1 MTPVQILQLAA
12 EADSQIVESV
22 FLTDESPKRVVVFSS
37 PGRQNGCSWIIAR
50 SARTLAKRTSGSV
63 CVVDANLHHPAL
75 HNLFCLE
82 NSRGFLHALQ
92 ELQPIRS
99 YAEQLQDTNLWVL
112 PSGGLIADAA
122 QGLLSPDVV
131 KARVEELAREFD
143 FVLIDTPC
151 VKTSTDAS
159 TIGRFADGVVLVLAA
174 NSTTR
179 ENAVNSKLALE
190 AAQVKLAGAVLNK
203 RTFPIPDKIFQYL

>member
-1 MTPVQILQLAA
+1 MTPIQILQLAA

-22 FLTDESPKRVVVFSS
+22 FFSDESPKKVIVFSS

-75 HNLFCLE
+75 HNLFCLD

-92 ELQPIRS
+92 ESHPIRS
-99 YAEQLQDTNLWVL
+99 YTQQLQDTNLWVL
-112 PSGGLIADAA
+112 PSGGLIAAA
-122 QGLLSPDVV
+122 SPGLLSPDVV
-131 KARVEELAREFD
+131 TARLEELAREFD
-143 FVLIDTPC
+143 FVLIDAASL
-151 VKTSTDAS
+151 KTATDAS
-159 TIGRFADGVVLVLAA
+159 IIGRCADGLVLVLAA

-179 ENAVNSKLALE
+179 ENAMSSKQALE

-203 RTFPIPDKIFQYL
+203 RTYPIPDKIFQYL